1 MIWNWFGDGYSR
13 ELEST
18 KINYRR
24 AENDLKSAAYDLY
37 RERADALKVIE
48 DAEIT
53 LNRHRDFDLN
63 NITEVA
69 LARASVRQFSDIVNK
84 ESNIS
89 QYNYSDNQYDIT
101 SIITTLGSIGL
112 LFAFP
117 ISGVAR
123 TVIGGAVLLSTG
135 LHNDK
140 KIKDEIQHIKDEI
153 KKLDDC
159 KSNIKNL
166 AEKIHRD
173 TQSLEEYL
181 DKGSEYYPI
190 IIKTI
195 KSLCNDINKKFD
207 ITNDK
212 ESYNIE
218 DYNTQYYDKKNL
230 DRIRKN
236 IDKKFS

>member
-1 MIWNWFGDGYSR
+1 MILNWLGIGRSR
-13 ELEST
+13 ELEYT
-18 KINYRR
+18 KINYRL
-24 AENDLKSAAYDLY
+24 AEKDLKSAADDLY
-37 RERADALKVIE
+37 EVRKLALKVIE

-53 LNRHRDFDLN
+53 LNRRRDFDLD
-63 NITEVA
+63 NITEIA
-69 LARASVRQFSDIVNK
+69 LARASVRQFSDIVKK

-89 QYNYSDNQYDIT
+89 KYNYSDNQYDTT

-112 LFAFP
+112 SLFAFP
-117 ISGVAR
+117 ILGVAR
-123 TVIGGAVLLSTG
+123 AAIIGGSTFLSTR
-135 LHNDK
+135 LLNDK
-140 KIKDEIQHIKDEI
+140 KIKDEIKHIKDEI

-159 KSNIKNL
+159 KSNIEDLTK
-166 AEKIHRD
+166 KIHKD
-173 TQSLEEYL
+173 TQFLEENL
-181 DKGSEYYPI
+181 DKGADDYPI
-190 IIKTI
+190 IVKTI

-218 DYNTQYYDKKNL
+218 DYNTQYYL